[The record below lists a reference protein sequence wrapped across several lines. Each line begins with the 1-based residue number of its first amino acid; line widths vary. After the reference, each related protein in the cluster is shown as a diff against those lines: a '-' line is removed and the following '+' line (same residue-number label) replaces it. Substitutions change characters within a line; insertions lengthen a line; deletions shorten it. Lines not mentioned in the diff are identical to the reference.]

1 MKRTQIISTIFVA
14 LLFLPVTAYPQ
25 EKYPTKPITYIVGY
39 PPGGASEVTSRAL
52 SDAASKTLGQP
63 VVIVTKPGG
72 ASALALTGLKSEK
85 PDGYTIGLLPTGGV
99 TAQHLRN
106 VSYDCTKDFTFIMQY
121 AYTPSGLVVQA
132 ESPWK
137 TLKEFVDYA
146 KANPGKIRYSTA
158 GPGSPSHLAMEQFTR
173 KAGIKC
179 IHIPFEGT
187 APSIAAL
194 LGGHVE
200 ACADSVFWKP
210 HVLSGKLRLLAAFE
224 EKRIGFAPDV
234 PTVIEA
240 GYDITPVSLL
250 GVVGPKGLP
259 PHIVGILHDA
269 YKKAMQDPDFVKVM
283 NQMDMV
289 FSYRDPQ
296 DFEEYI
302 LKLNEQLV
310 PLFREIGIEKK

>member
-1 MKRTQIISTIFVA
+1 MKQTQIVGTILVA
-14 LLFLPVTAYPQ
+14 ILLFPVMALSQ
-25 EKYPTKPITYIVGY
+25 EKYPSKPITFIVGY

-52 SDAASKTLGQP
+52 SEAASKTLGQP

-72 ASALALTGLKSEK
+72 ASALALTGLKKEK
-85 PDGYTIGLLPTGGV
+85 PDGYTIALLPTGGV

-106 VSYDCTKDFTFIMQY
+106 VAYDCTKDFTFIMQF
-121 AYTPSGLVVQA
+121 AFTPSGLVVQA

-137 TLKEFVDYA
+137 TLKEFVEYA
-146 KANPGKIRYSTA
+146 KANPGKVRYSTA

-187 APSIAAL
+187 TPSIAAV

-210 HVLSGKLRLLAAFE
+210 HVLSGKLRLLAGLD

-259 PHIVGILHDA
+259 PQVVTTLHDA
-269 YKKAMQDPDFVKVM
+269 YKRAMEDPDFVNVM

-289 FSYRDPQ
+289 FSYRGPQ
-296 DFEEYI
+296 DFEKYI
-302 LKLNEQLV
+302 TNLNEQLEV
-310 PLFREIGIEKK
+310 LFREIGIQKQ